1 MGTPE
6 FAVPVLS
13 ALVDEGHNLV
23 GVYTQPDR
31 PTGRGKRLAA
41 PPVKRFAIERGLR
54 VFQPQSLKADVTQQE
69 LISLSL
75 DVVVVAAYR
84 LFLPSKILSAP
95 RWGCLNIHPSLLPR
109 YRGPSPVAGAILNS
123 DAVTGVTVMKIDE
136 GMDSG
141 PIVAQRETPIGDQET
156 AEELTARLFEEG
168 AALLVEV
175 LPSWTEGDVQ
185 PAPQDESQATVTSRL
200 SKEYG
205 DINWTSD
212 AETIARQVRAYR
224 PWPGTYTRW
233 DGKLLKITE
242 AVASQETAP
251 DTPATGLVTSLA
263 DRGVGAVTG
272 HGILELRSLQLE
284 GRREAAAADF
294 VLGHSDFVGSILG

>member
-13 ALVDEGHNLV
+13 ALLDGCHDLV
-23 GVYTQPDR
+23 GVFTQPDR

-41 PPVKRFAIERGLR
+41 PPIKRFAIERGLR
-54 VFQPQSLKADVTQQE
+54 VFQPPSLKAEAAQE
-69 LISLSL
+69 ELVSLSP

-84 LFLPSKILSAP
+84 LFLPLSVLEAP

-109 YRGPSPVAGAILNS
+109 YRGPSPVAGAILNG

-168 AALLVEV
+168 AALLVDV
-175 LPSWTEGDVQ
+175 LPPWTAGDIQ
-185 PAPQDESQATVTSRL
+185 AAPQDESQATLTSCL
-200 SKEYG
+200 SRE
-205 DINWTSD
+205 DSEIDWTSD
-212 AETIARQVRAYR
+212 AETIVRQVRAYR
-224 PWPGTYTRW
+224 PWPGAYTRW
-233 DGKLLKITE
+233 NGKLLKIIE
-242 AVASQETAP
+242 AVATEDTAP
-251 DTPATGLVTSLA
+251 DSSKIGLVTSLF
-263 DRGVGAVTG
+263 DGGVAVVAG
-272 HGILELRSLQLE
+272 HGVLELSRLQLE
-284 GRREAAAADF
+284 GRREAVAADV
-294 VLGHSDFVGSILG
+294 VLGHSDFVGSTLG